1 MSSYQNFMDRFLA
14 DLAIH
19 SPGQTLQHRHMELS
33 MRYQIPD
40 VDVRELLPQ
49 WAHQG
54 YIRLEAWDGARVRDW
69 SEWPD
74 LNSFFF
80 NSTDAGHVRITLLA
94 PGREHAE
101 LVKKKAIGFTADI

>member
-1 MSSYQNFMDRFLA
+1 MTSYQNFMDRFFT

-19 SPGQTLQHRHMELS
+19 SPGQTLHHRHVELS
-33 MRYQIPD
+33 MRYQVPD

-49 WAHQG
+49 WAHLG
-54 YIRLEAWDGARVRDW
+54 YIRLEAWDGERLRDW

-74 LNSFFF
+74 IISFFF

-94 PGREHAE
+94 AGREHAE
-101 LVKKKAIGFTADI
+101 LVKKKGIGFIADI